1 MDDLLIRPL
10 APADY
15 ELVIPVVNDW
25 WGGRNMRDMLP
36 KLFFVHFCRTSFVAE
51 QRGQVAGFL
60 VGFMSQCRPKEAYV
74 HFVGVHPRH
83 RRSGLGKILYDCFF
97 AEVGKLGCRQV
108 RCVTSPLNKTSIAF
122 HQAMGFEVEQ
132 TEKEM
137 DGASFAADYDGPGE
151 HRVLFL
157 KALQS

>member
-1 MDDLLIRPL
+1 MDDMLIRPL

-15 ELVIPVVNDW
+15 ELILPVVNDW

-51 QRGQVAGFL
+51 RRGQIAGFL
-60 VGFMSQCRPKEAYV
+60 VGFMSQCRPEEAYI
-74 HFVGVHPRH
+74 HFVGVHPQH

-97 AEVGKLGCRQV
+97 EEAGGFGCRQV
-108 RCVTSPLNKTSIAF
+108 HCVTSPVNKGSIAF
-122 HQAMGFEVEQ
+122 HQAMGFQVEQ
-132 TEKEM
+132 TDRKL
-137 DGASFAADYDGPGE
+137 DGVPFVEDYDGPGE

-157 KALQS
+157 KTLWP